1 MLHSFVPLVRHDSQL
16 IVLGTM
22 PGVVSLQKQEYYGH
36 PRNAFW
42 RIVYGLFGE
51 QPPVDYR
58 ERCHFLLAHGMAL
71 WDVLAGCD
79 IKGADDSSI
88 RNPQPNDLSR
98 ILECADIKAIFTTG
112 TKAFQLYKKF
122 CYPKTGIMA
131 IGLPSTSPANCRTS
145 YEQLFEAYSEIKKY
159 I

>member
-1 MLHSFVPLVRHDSQL
+1 M
-16 IVLGTM
+16 VLQSGM
-22 PGVVSLQKQEYYGH
+22 C
-36 PRNAFW
+36 W
-42 RIVYGLFGE
+42 RG
-51 QPPVDYR
+51 
-58 ERCHFLLAHGMAL
+58 
-71 WDVLAGCD
+71 D

-88 RNPQPNDLSR
+88 RNPQPNDLSQ

>member
-1 MLHSFVPLVRHDSQL
+1 M
-16 IVLGTM
+16 
-22 PGVVSLQKQEYYGH
+22 
-36 PRNAFW
+36 
-42 RIVYGLFGE
+42 
-51 QPPVDYR
+51 
-58 ERCHFLLAHGMAL
+58 
-71 WDVLAGCD
+71 LAGCD

-145 YEQLFEAYSEIKKY
+145 YEQLSRHILKLRNIYNNDENNKVSNK
-159 I
+159 